1 MPKIKFDNVTVTY
14 ANGKQNVVALSG
26 LSVEFAPDCFNVV
39 VGASGCGKSTLLRTI
54 AGQLEYDGFVTFD
67 EQDMKRVPEQDRNL
81 AFVSQQY
88 VLYPRMTIFDNI
100 AFPLKAKRM
109 DSDLIVDIVRD
120 IAKSLDLTVCLTR
133 KPQHLSGGQQQRV
146 ALARALVKQPQVCLL
161 DEPFSNVDAERRLT
175 TRLFVKQRL
184 AACNATSLYVTHD
197 FSEAM
202 ALADYLVV
210 MDEGKLVACG
220 KPLDVFNCGNDVV
233 EQMKS
238 ASIGLEGVDL

>member
-1 MPKIKFDNVTVTY
+1 MPIIKFDNVTVTY
-14 ANGKQNVVALSG
+14 ANGKQKVVALDG
-26 LSVEFAPDCFNVV
+26 LSVEFAPDCLNVV
-39 VGASGCGKSTLLRTI
+39 VGASGCGKSTLLRTV
-54 AGQLEYDGFVTFD
+54 AGQLSYDGSVTFD
-67 EQDMKRVPEQDRNL
+67 GRDMKRVSEQDRNL

-88 VLYPRMTIFDNI
+88 VLYPRLTIFDNI

-109 DSDLIVDIVRD
+109 DSDSIVDIVRD
-120 IAKSLDLTVCLTR
+120 VAKSLDLTVCLTR

-161 DEPFSNVDAERRLT
+161 DEPFSNIDAERRLT
-175 TRLFVKQRL
+175 TRLFVKQKL
-184 AACNATSLYVTHD
+184 AECNATSLYVTHD
-197 FSEAM
+197 FAEAM

-210 MDEGKLVACG
+210 MDKGKVVACG

-238 ASIGLEGVDL
+238 ASVGLEDDDL

>member
-14 ANGKQNVVALSG
+14 ANGKQNVVALNG

-39 VGASGCGKSTLLRTI
+39 VGASGCGKSTLLRTV
-54 AGQLEYDGFVTFD
+54 AGQLEYDGLVTFD
-67 EQDMKRVPEQDRNL
+67 EQDMKRVSEQDRNL

-88 VLYPRMTIFDNI
+88 VLYPRLTIFDNI

-109 DSDLIVDIVRD
+109 DSDSIIDIVRD
-120 IAKSLDLTVCLTR
+120 IAKSLDLTACLTR

-161 DEPFSNVDAERRLT
+161 DEPFSNVDAERRLA
-175 TRLFVKQRL
+175 TRLFVKQKL
-184 AACNATSLYVTHD
+184 AECNATSLYVTHD
-197 FSEAM
+197 FAEAM

-238 ASIGLEGVDL
+238 ASAGLEDVDL

>member
-14 ANGKQNVVALSG
+14 ANGKQKVVALDG

-39 VGASGCGKSTLLRTI
+39 VGASGCGKSTLLRTV
-54 AGQLEYDGFVTFD
+54 AGQLEYDGSVTFD
-67 EQDMKRVPEQDRNL
+67 GRDMKRVSEQDRNL

-88 VLYPRMTIFDNI
+88 VLYPRLTIFDNI

-109 DSDLIVDIVRD
+109 DIDSIVDIVRD
-120 IAKSLDLTVCLTR
+120 IAKSLDLTACLTR

-146 ALARALVKQPQVCLL
+146 ALARALVKQPQVCLF

-175 TRLFVKQRL
+175 ARLFVKQKL
-184 AACNATSLYVTHD
+184 AECKATSLYVTHE
-197 FSEAM
+197 FAEAM

-210 MDEGKLVACG
+210 MDEGKVVACG
-220 KPLDVFNCGNDVV
+220 KPLDVFNCGNDIV

-238 ASIGLEGVDL
+238 ASAVLEDIEV

>member
-14 ANGKQNVVALSG
+14 ANGKQNVVALNG

-54 AGQLEYDGFVTFD
+54 AGQLEYDGLVTFD
-67 EQDMKRVPEQDRNL
+67 EKDMKRVSEQDRNL

-133 KPQHLSGGQQQRV
+133 KPNICRV
-146 ALARALVKQPQVCLL
+146 VSNNASHWREHWSNSRKFVCWT
-161 DEPFSNVDAERRLT
+161 S
-175 TRLFVKQRL
+175 RL
-184 AACNATSLYVTHD
+184 ATLTPN
-197 FSEAM
+197 
-202 ALADYLVV
+202 VV
-210 MDEGKLVACG
+210 
-220 KPLDVFNCGNDVV
+220 
-233 EQMKS
+233 
-238 ASIGLEGVDL
+238 